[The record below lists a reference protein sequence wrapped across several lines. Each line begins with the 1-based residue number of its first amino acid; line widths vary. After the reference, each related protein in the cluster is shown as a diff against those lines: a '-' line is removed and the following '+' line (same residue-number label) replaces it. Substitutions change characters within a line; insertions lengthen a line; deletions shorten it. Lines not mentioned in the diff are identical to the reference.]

1 MAEQHGKLE
10 SGLLQAMKAIDNQI
24 ARAMQRSPAEREV
37 HGVQKW
43 EPYATRVE
51 SITGFLLEEVGD
63 TNVGID
69 SLLVCAQAFA
79 KALQLVCDELG
90 PDGLGDVRASYC
102 LDAMRHI
109 TRDAQLVI
117 DALSDQP
124 MV

>member
-10 SGLLQAMKAIDNQI
+10 EGLLQAMKAIDNQI
-24 ARAMQRSPAEREV
+24 ARAMQRSPAAREV

-43 EPYATRVE
+43 EPFTSRVE
-51 SITGFLLEEVGD
+51 GIAAFLLQELGD
-63 TNVGID
+63 TNVGLD

-79 KALQLVCDELG
+79 KALQLVCDDLG
-90 PDGLGDVRASYC
+90 PDGLGDIRASYC
-102 LDAMRHI
+102 LVAMRNI

-117 DALSDQP
+117 DSLSDEQ

>member
-10 SGLLQAMKAIDNQI
+10 AGLLQAMRAIDNQI
-24 ARAMQRSPAEREV
+24 ARAMQRAPAEREV

-43 EPYATRVE
+43 EPYAARVE
-51 SITGFLLEEVGD
+51 GIAGFLLEEIGD
-63 TNVGID
+63 TNVGLD
-69 SLLVCAQAFA
+69 SLLVCAQAFT

-90 PDGLGDVRASYC
+90 PEGLGDVRTAYC

-117 DALSDQP
+117 DGLSDQL